1 MGIVAHVDAG
11 KTSLTERLLHAAGII
26 DHVGR
31 VDDGTTQTD
40 SMDLERRRGITIR
53 SAVVSFTLG
62 DLPVNL
68 IDTPG
73 HSDFIAEVERALS
86 VLDGAVLV
94 LSAVEGVQAQTRLLM
109 RTLTRLRIPTLLFV
123 NKIDRV
129 GARYESLLA
138 DIERL
143 LTPNAV
149 PLTVVNDLGT
159 RAATV
164 VTLPSA
170 PTLTSAAASS
180 LPSTPPL
187 HPLTSS
193 PAAELG
199 EFLAERND
207 VFLRRYLDDDLHP
220 VDYEDELRR
229 QVASG
234 LAHPVYF
241 GSAMTGI
248 GVPELISGIHSWL
261 PRASSSADEPL
272 QAKVFKVERG
282 PAGQK
287 LASARIIAGT
297 LTARAYV
304 DVHPADGPPYQARPT
319 AIDRYDAGTRRTVDS
334 AEAGQIVVLRGLKD
348 VRIGDQLGVPST
360 AVGQLFA
367 RPTLETV
374 VTARDRTKLFQAL
387 TQLAEQDPLI
397 QVHQAEH
404 ITVRLY
410 GEVQKEVI
418 ASLLE
423 SEYGLDVTF
432 SQTTPIYLERLN
444 GTGTAFREIGAPG
457 NLHAAGLGFRV
468 SPHDEG
474 ICYHLD
480 VELGGL
486 PRAFHTAIEE
496 TVRQTL
502 REGLYGWEIPNI
514 RVDLTHTAYFSP
526 VTTAADFRRL
536 TPPLLLEAIAAAG
549 TTVLEPINHFDLE
562 IPADSLSRVLALLAE
577 NHGALNST
585 ALTPTTAHLTG
596 TLPAT
601 TTHTF
606 ESHLPTH
613 THGEALLTTTS
624 TTHHPTTPPYPTRKN
639 GRP

>member
-11 KTSLTERLLHAAGII
+11 KTSLTERLLYAAGII

-31 VDDGTTQTD
+31 VDDGNTQTD

-129 GARYESLLA
+129 GARYDSLLA
-138 DIERL
+138 DIHRL
-143 LTPNAV
+143 LTPDALPMCAV
-149 PLTVVNDLGT
+149 SDLGT
-159 RAATV
+159 RAAAV
-164 VTLPSA
+164 DALPSDF
-170 PTLTSAAASS
+170 
-180 LPSTPPL
+180 
-187 HPLTSS
+187 
-193 PAAELG
+193 G

-207 VFLRRYLDDDLHP
+207 SFLRRYLEDDLQPADHSR
-220 VDYEDELRR
+220 ELRR
-229 QVASG
+229 QVALG
-234 LAHPVYF
+234 RAHPVYF

-248 GVPELISGIHSWL
+248 GVPELISGIRSWL
-261 PRASSSADEPL
+261 PVATAASGDPL
-272 QAKVFKVERG
+272 RAKVFKVERG

-287 LASARIIAGT
+287 LASARIFAGT
-297 LTARAYV
+297 LTARSPV
-304 DVHPADGPPYQARPT
+304 DVHPADGPAYQIRPS
-319 AIDRYDAGTRRTVDS
+319 AIDLYDDGSRRTVSS
-334 AEAGQIVVLRGLKD
+334 AEAGQIVALRGLKD
-348 VRIGDQLGVPST
+348 IRIGDQLGVPAD
-360 AVGQLFA
+360 AVGNLFA

-374 VTARDRTKLFQAL
+374 VTARDRVKLFQAL

-397 QVHQAEH
+397 QVHQAAD

-423 SEYGLDVTF
+423 TEYGLDVTF
-432 SQTTPIYLERLN
+432 SQTSPIYIERLN
-444 GTGTAFREIGAPG
+444 GTGTSHRDISAPG
-457 NLHAAGLGFRV
+457 NHWAAGLGFRV
-468 SPHDEG
+468 APHDEG
-474 ICYHLD
+474 VDYRLA

-502 REGLYGWEIPNI
+502 AQGLYGWEIPNI

-536 TPPLLLEAIAAAG
+536 VPPLLLQAIAAAD
-549 TTVLEPINHFDLE
+549 TTVLEPINHFDLD

-577 NHGALNST
+577 NHGTLTST
-585 ALTPTTAHLTG
+585 ALTPTSAHLQG
-596 TLPAT
+596 TLPAA

-606 ESHLPTH
+606 ESHLPTQ

-624 TTHHPTTPPYPTRKN
+624 TTHAPTPTPYPARPRTDGNPLNENEYLTHLN
-639 GRP
+639 GAR